1 MEMNYC
7 MHCGARLRMK
17 AHETEGHP
25 VPWCDACGDYRFP
38 VFNSAVSMVL
48 LSPDEK
54 SVLLV
59 RQYGRPFWI
68 LPAGYINQGEDAED
82 AVRRELREELGMEA
96 ARLRFNRSRY
106 FAPSNTLMLNF
117 AVVAA
122 PGQPAPNWEVDEW
135 RWFSIAEA
143 KANIKPESLARMF
156 LLHWLDA
163 RETVQRADSPAFAAY
178 GRIVPG
184 VPVDM
189 LMDVL
194 AKQPMPGTG
203 MKYEPRED
211 DLHAVLGFT
220 SYGERLF
227 ADMPYQLGWCA
238 GRNENADVL
247 VRHGGSAFLC
257 GETDFELIVGH
268 RWSRDTARFRI
279 PAHTLIELYGDTL
292 RSAPLGRDFRILVL
306 LPYATNTEWT
316 GAEGDAIR
324 RNTWKQDGS
333 DIQ

>member
-135 RWFSIAEA
+135 QWFTREEA
-143 KANIKPESLARMF
+143 RRNIRQASLAEQF
-156 LLHWLDA
+156 LTGYLDRTKTE
-163 RETVQRADSPAFAAY
+163 RE
-178 GRIVPG
+178 
-184 VPVDM
+184 
-189 LMDVL
+189 
-194 AKQPMPGTG
+194 
-203 MKYEPRED
+203 ED
-211 DLHAVLGFT
+211 
-220 SYGERLF
+220 
-227 ADMPYQLGWCA
+227 
-238 GRNENADVL
+238 
-247 VRHGGSAFLC
+247 
-257 GETDFELIVGH
+257 
-268 RWSRDTARFRI
+268 
-279 PAHTLIELYGDTL
+279 
-292 RSAPLGRDFRILVL
+292 
-306 LPYATNTEWT
+306 
-316 GAEGDAIR
+316 
-324 RNTWKQDGS
+324 
-333 DIQ
+333 